1 MPIRPWESDQPIIRN
16 ATKTRGWVGVYALK
30 ISIFGGSLDNMGNLF
45 AQTTEQA
52 PITAMFGSICRP
64 FFPHKM

>member
-1 MPIRPWESDQPIIRN
+1 L
-16 ATKTRGWVGVYALK
+16 GVYALK

-64 FFPHKM
+64 FIPHKM